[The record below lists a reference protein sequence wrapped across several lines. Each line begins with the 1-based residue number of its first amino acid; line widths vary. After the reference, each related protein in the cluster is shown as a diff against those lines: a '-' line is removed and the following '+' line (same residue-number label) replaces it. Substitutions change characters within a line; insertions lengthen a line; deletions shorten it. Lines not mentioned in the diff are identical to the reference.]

1 MNEAKKKQKVDG
13 GRKESG
19 VLCQVCR
26 EMRSYVCVHACTR
39 MDVHTVQHNREQGE
53 RMRVENGESR
63 RRDSGNETGEF
74 RSVVFCR
81 RKLSERA
88 RA

>member
-1 MNEAKKKQKVDG
+1 MNETKKKQRVDS

-39 MDVHTVQHNREQGE
+39 MDVHTAQHTRNKERECELRTEKVAGGIAE
-53 RMRVENGESR
+53 TR
-63 RRDSGNETGEF
+63 RASLEALCFAGV
-74 RSVVFCR
+74 S
-81 RKLSERA
+81 
-88 RA
+88 

>member
-1 MNEAKKKQKVDG
+1 
-13 GRKESG
+13 
-19 VLCQVCR
+19 
-26 EMRSYVCVHACTR
+26 MRARAWTYTHSTTR
-39 MDVHTVQHNREQGE
+39 REQGE

-88 RA
+88 RVARERVTRAERANERESDRERGDRRAEEET